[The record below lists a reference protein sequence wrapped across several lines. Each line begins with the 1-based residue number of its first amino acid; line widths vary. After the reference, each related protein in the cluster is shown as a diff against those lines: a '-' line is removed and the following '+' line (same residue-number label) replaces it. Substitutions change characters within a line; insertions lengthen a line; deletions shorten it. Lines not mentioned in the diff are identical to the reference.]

1 MSTMTKNEARQRR
14 KIRIR
19 KKISGT
25 AERPRLVIFRS
36 NLHMYA
42 QVVDDLTGA
51 TLAATSTLVLSKG
64 GEKVSCNKVGAE
76 AVGKEIARLAKEKS
90 IEKVVFDRNGYLY
103 HGRSRPWPMAPAKA
117 ASSSNPERIAL
128 SWNRMNWV
136 SSRRSS
142 P

>member
-1 MSTMTKNEARQRR
+1 MTKNEARQRR

-51 TLAATSTLVLSKG
+51 TLAATSTLVLSK
-64 GEKVSCNKVGAE
+64 EKVSCNKAGAE

-103 HGRSRPWPMAPAKA
+103 HGRIKA
-117 ASSSNPERIAL
+117 VADGAREGGL
-128 SWNRMNWV
+128 EF
-136 SSRRSS
+136 
-142 P
+142 

>member
-64 GEKVSCNKVGAE
+64 GEKVSCNKAGAE
-76 AVGKEIARLAKEKS
+76 AVGKEIARLAKEKRWS
-90 IEKVVFDRNGYLY
+90 STVTDISTTA
-103 HGRSRPWPMAPAKA
+103 RSRPWPMAPAKA

>member
-1 MSTMTKNEARQRR
+1 MTKNEARQRR

-42 QVVDDLTGA
+42 QVVDDLSGT

-64 GEKVSCNKVGAE
+64 EEKFGCNKTGAE

-90 IEKVVFDRNGYLY
+90 IVKVVFDRNGYLY
-103 HGRSRPWPMAPAKA
+103 HGKIKA
-117 ASSSNPERIAL
+117 VADGAREGGL
-128 SWNRMNWV
+128 EF
-136 SSRRSS
+136 
-142 P
+142 

>member
-51 TLAATSTLVLSKG
+51 TLAATSTLVLS
-64 GEKVSCNKVGAE
+64 
-76 AVGKEIARLAKEKS
+76 

-103 HGRSRPWPMAPAKA
+103 HGKIKA
-117 ASSSNPERIAL
+117 VADGAREGGL
-128 SWNRMNWV
+128 EF
-136 SSRRSS
+136 
-142 P
+142 

>member
-1 MSTMTKNEARQRR
+1 MTKNEARQRR

-64 GEKVSCNKVGAE
+64 GEKVSCNKAGAE
-76 AVGKEIARLAKEKS
+76 AVGKEIARLAKEK
-90 IEKVVFDRNGYLY
+90 VVFDRNGYLY
-103 HGRSRPWPMAPAKA
+103 HGKIKA
-117 ASSSNPERIAL
+117 VADGAREGGL
-128 SWNRMNWV
+128 EF
-136 SSRRSS
+136 
-142 P
+142 

>member
-64 GEKVSCNKVGAE
+64 GEKVSCNKAGAE

-103 HGRSRPWPMAPAKA
+103 HGKIKAVADGAAKA

>member
-1 MSTMTKNEARQRR
+1 MTKNEARQRR

-64 GEKVSCNKVGAE
+64 GEKVSCNKAGAE
-76 AVGKEIARLAKEKS
+76 AVGKEIARL
-90 IEKVVFDRNGYLY
+90 VVFDRNGYLY
-103 HGRSRPWPMAPAKA
+103 HGKIKA
-117 ASSSNPERIAL
+117 VADGAREGGL
-128 SWNRMNWV
+128 EF
-136 SSRRSS
+136 
-142 P
+142 

>member
-1 MSTMTKNEARQRR
+1 MTKNEARQRR

-64 GEKVSCNKVGAE
+64 GEKVSCNKAGAE
-76 AVGKEIARLAKEKS
+76 APVWPRRRASKRWSSTVTDISTTA
-90 IEKVVFDRNGYLY
+90 
-103 HGRSRPWPMAPAKA
+103 RSRPWPMAPAKA